1 MTVATQQAAAYLDA
15 QLRAELWARVEKW
28 LSSGESI
35 VLWRHFHDAIV
46 CAYRDFTG
54 QAPPRDIRAQLRKMV
69 ANVHTQFPETYLAHG
84 VQNAVNRVFERGI
97 TTLNWDEIKVQR
109 SGSHAVQSFLRR
121 QRIRELLS
129 DIRLDPRLIDV
140 LATVE
145 HGVEHVR
152 SLHAPGRTMSRAAA
166 DMTAV
171 VSEEAA
177 PAVDPNVQ
185 VFTALKRIRPEY
197 DALLRL
203 LIANKEHV
211 TGDDSEDRTPLM
223 TALTQG
229 TVLLDAAVAVI
240 EGKDPELQRLAQRE
254 APYRMLSKTPLQP
267 VPELAIEAGFV
278 DDLRRLKAE
287 AFEQRLHAPDPGDR
301 QRAAGDLRSL
311 LLLLDHLTEPTPFR
325 QKVRLLAANRLLQ
338 SLTPEIERIY
348 RGTEHILAQR
358 QAELL
363 VRQRMGLLFDSA
375 SAEEQQVLQRRCRGV
390 MMSVEQ
396 KLSGDGVDTEVLAG
410 ASVAAEPEA
419 AAQEELSD
427 IEVRRGAVLAHVTMR
442 VDGRPQLVP
451 ATIMPDPDD
460 SKRFVLVVRDESS
473 RELVPELRKGG
484 RKRFVERRS
493 DGSWHSLTG

>member
-1 MTVATQQAAAYLDA
+1 M
-15 QLRAELWARVEKW
+15 
-28 LSSGESI
+28 
-35 VLWRHFHDAIV
+35 
-46 CAYRDFTG
+46 
-54 QAPPRDIRAQLRKMV
+54 
-69 ANVHTQFPETYLAHG
+69 
-84 VQNAVNRVFERGI
+84 QNAVNRVFERGI
-97 TTLNWDEIKVQR
+97 TTLSWDEIRVQR
-109 SGSHAVQSFLRR
+109 SGSHAVQNFLRR

-152 SLHAPGRTMSRAAA
+152 SLQAPVRTMNRATAGGLVPRDEDGSWLPLQATA
-166 DMTAV
+166 DTTAV
-171 VSEEAA
+171 VSAA
-177 PAVDPNVQ
+177 PTVDPNVQ
-185 VFTALKRIRPEY
+185 VFIALQRIRPEY
-197 DALLRL
+197 DDLLRL

-211 TGDDSEDRTPLM
+211 TGGDSEDRTPLM

-229 TVLLDAAVAVI
+229 TALLDAAVAVI
-240 EGKDPELQRLAQRE
+240 QGKDPELQRLAHRE
-254 APYRMLSKTPLQP
+254 APYRMLSETPLRP
-267 VPELAIEAGFV
+267 VRELAIETGFV
-278 DDLRRLKAE
+278 DDLRRVTAD

-301 QRAAGDLRSL
+301 QRAGGDLCSL

-338 SLTPEIERIY
+338 RLAPEIERIY
-348 RGTEHILAQR
+348 HGTEHNLAQR

-363 VRQRMGLLFDSA
+363 VQQRMELLFDGA
-375 SAEEQQVLQRRCRGV
+375 SAEEQQVLQRRSRGM

-396 KLSGDGVDTEVLAG
+396 KLSGEGVDRAVSAG
-410 ASVAAEPEA
+410 DSVAAEPEA
-419 AAQEELSD
+419 AAEEELSD

-442 VDGRPQLVP
+442 VDGRPKLVP